1 MVDGECELCGEV
13 HVHEYTEYEYY
24 SNTQHIEKC
33 ACGAVGTY
41 LSAHTVRSGIGR
53 FKECIL
59 CGGTVDTFSGPNQ
72 LESTVNMVTANG
84 SYILPNGVIVLVDED
99 IEAYLNGTLVFY
111 NRGDSSEAA

>member
-53 FKECIL
+53 FKTCIF
-59 CGGTVDTFSGPNQ
+59 CGGLVESGNI
-72 LESTVNMVTANG
+72 LEIAPLKFH
-84 SYILPNGVIVLVDED
+84 IDCRIHEHPFRKIVKCK
-99 IEAYLNGTLVFY
+99 
-111 NRGDSSEAA
+111 